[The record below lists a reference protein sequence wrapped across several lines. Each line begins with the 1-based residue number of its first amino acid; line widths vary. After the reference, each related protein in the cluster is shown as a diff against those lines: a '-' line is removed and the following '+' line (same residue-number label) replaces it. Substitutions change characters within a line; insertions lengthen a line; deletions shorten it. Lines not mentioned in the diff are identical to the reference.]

1 MIGIKVLKPRTGLMP
16 RSYRRI
22 STALGLALAIALNR
36 ASKFKFNVKEACAWR
51 GTPDTVYI
59 KCDPINIELGRHV
72 DMDLAGK
79 IAEEFGRKRW
89 DGVTVTLNGELG
101 KAKLEVDIDIYANE
115 YVPLRAGI
123 TNERLEVL
131 AEPRGYI
138 DDEVIDNFY
147 ELFDLEYDN
156 MRAVIEELTAEM
168 YFVELKVATYTGV
181 RTYKLSEATARVV
194 ALRNY
199 SFTPED
205 TIPLWYRPWTR
216 QIARTLYT
224 LTPPG
229 LGRLVG
235 HYGMRSIVNDIA
247 PELRRYLERYYEVI
261 ERPSEKAIQLI
272 PKATS
277 PSTQNHRK
285 AITELRE
292 ILKEAMKTTA
302 GEKARKIIQEKGY
315 IDWQDLIETLEEE
328 LRQRLT

>member
-1 MIGIKVLKPRTGLMP
+1 MIGISVLKPKTGLMP

-22 STALGLALAIALNR
+22 STALGLALATSLNR
-36 ASKFKFNVKEACAWR
+36 VGNFKVKEACAWR
-51 GTPDTVYI
+51 GMPDTAI
-59 KCDPINIELGRHV
+59 FKCDPVNIEPGRHV
-72 DMDLAGK
+72 NTDLVK
-79 IAEEFGRKRW
+79 EIAEEFGKKRW
-89 DGVTVTLNGELG
+89 DGITVTLNGELG

-123 TNERLEVL
+123 TNEGLEVL

-147 ELFDLEYDN
+147 ELFDLEYDD
-156 MRAVIEELTAEM
+156 MRAVIEELTAEIS
-168 YFVELKVATYTGV
+168 YVELRVVTYTGV
-181 RTYKLSEATARVV
+181 RTYKLSEVTARVV

-205 TIPLWYRPWTR
+205 AIPLWYRPWTR
-216 QIARTLYT
+216 QMARTLYT
-224 LTPPG
+224 LTPPE
-229 LGRLVG
+229 LRRLVG
-235 HYGMRSIVNDIA
+235 SYGMRSIVNDIA
-247 PELRRYLERYYEVI
+247 PELRRYLKRYYIVD
-261 ERPSEKAIQLI
+261 ERHGEKAIQLI

-302 GEKARKIIQEKGY
+302 GEKARKIIQEKGH

>member
-1 MIGIKVLKPRTGLMP
+1 MIGISVLKPRTGLMP

-22 STALGLALAIALNR
+22 STALGLSLATALNKVGNFR
-36 ASKFKFNVKEACAWR
+36 VKEACAWR
-51 GTPDTVYI
+51 GTSDVAI
-59 KCDPINIELGRHV
+59 FKCDPVNIELGRHV
-72 DMDLAGK
+72 NTDLAGK

-115 YVPLRAGI
+115 YVPLRLGI
-123 TNERLEVL
+123 TNEGLEVL

-138 DDEVIDNFY
+138 NDEVIDNFY
-147 ELFDLEYDN
+147 ELFDLEYDD

-168 YFVELKVATYTGV
+168 YFVELKAATYTGV

-199 SFTPED
+199 SFTPEN
-205 TIPLWYRPWTR
+205 TIPLWYRPWAR

-229 LGRLVG
+229 LRRLVG

-277 PSTQNHRK
+277 PSTQNHRR
-285 AITELRE
+285 AVTELRK
-292 ILKEAMKTTA
+292 ILTEAMRETA
-302 GEKARKIIQEKGY
+302 SDGARRIIQEKGY
-315 IDWQDLIETLEEE
+315 IDWQEYIETLEEE

>member
-1 MIGIKVLKPRTGLMP
+1 
-16 RSYRRI
+16 
-22 STALGLALAIALNR
+22 
-36 ASKFKFNVKEACAWR
+36 
-51 GTPDTVYI
+51 
-59 KCDPINIELGRHV
+59 
-72 DMDLAGK
+72 
-79 IAEEFGRKRW
+79 
-89 DGVTVTLNGELG
+89 
-101 KAKLEVDIDIYANE
+101 
-115 YVPLRAGI
+115 
-123 TNERLEVL
+123 
-131 AEPRGYI
+131 
-138 DDEVIDNFY
+138 
-147 ELFDLEYDN
+147 
-156 MRAVIEELTAEM
+156 MRAVIEELTAEIS
-168 YFVELKVATYTGV
+168 YVELRVATYTGV

-229 LGRLVG
+229 LRRLVG

-285 AITELRE
+285 AITELRK
-292 ILKEAMKTTA
+292 ILTEAMREAASKGA
-302 GEKARKIIQEKGY
+302 QRIIQEKGY
-315 IDWQDLIETLEEE
+315 IDWQEYIETLEEE

>member
-1 MIGIKVLKPRTGLMP
+1 MIGIKILKPRTGLMP

-22 STALGLALAIALNR
+22 STTLGLALATALNR
-36 ASKFKFNVKEACAWR
+36 VGNFKVKEACAWR
-51 GTPDTVYI
+51 GTPDVAI
-59 KCDPINIELGRHV
+59 FKCDPVNIELGRHV
-72 DMDLAGK
+72 NTDLAGK
-79 IAEEFGRKRW
+79 IAEEFRKKRW
-89 DGVTVTLNGELG
+89 DGITITLNGELG

-156 MRAVIEELTAEM
+156 MRAVIEELTAEIS
-168 YFVELKVATYTGV
+168 YVELRVVTYIGV
-181 RTYKLSEATARVV
+181 RTYKLSEVTARVV

-205 TIPLWYRPWTR
+205 TIPLWYRPWAR
-216 QIARTLYT
+216 QVARTLYT

-235 HYGMRSIVNDIA
+235 HYGMRRIARDIA
-247 PELRRYLERYYEVI
+247 PELRKYLERYYIVTL
-261 ERPSEKAIQLI
+261 RPDENAIQLI
-272 PKATS
+272 PRASS
-277 PSTQNHRK
+277 PSTQNHRR

-292 ILKEAMKTTA
+292 ILIEAMKKTA
-302 GEKARKIIQEKGY
+302 REGAQRIIQEKGY
-315 IDWQDLIETLEEE
+315 IDWQDYIETLEEE